1 MGKVAVV
8 TEEEVAAERVEEG
21 WEGAVQ
27 GVGVQGVETGVE
39 KAIHV

>member
-21 WEGAVQ
+21 WEGVV